1 MATRERTRNKRGEG
15 AQLRDEIVAA
25 ATRLLDEGTE
35 QSVTLRAV
43 AREAGIS
50 APSIYPHF
58 ADRDLI
64 LLAVTQN
71 VFGGLEEVLRAPDQA
86 DPVERLRAICTAY
99 LDFARR
105 WPGRYRILFGAA
117 WDASQSVAR
126 APAMAEDLA
135 ALGMNAFGVVE
146 HALADCVAAGRSRST
161 DPTTDAAALWVGLH
175 GLAQL
180 RVAASLFPWPPDLQ
194 EAIVDRL
201 ALLRNS

>member
-1 MATRERTRNKRGEG
+1 VTTRERTRNKRGEG

-25 ATRLLDEGTE
+25 ATRLLDDGTE

-71 VFGGLEEVLRAPDQA
+71 VFASLEEALRAPDQE
-86 DPVERLRAICTAY
+86 DPAERLRAICTAY

-135 ALGMNAFGVVE
+135 ALGMNAFTVVE
-146 HALADCVAAGRSRST
+146 QALADCVAAGQSSSS
-161 DPTTDAAALWVGLH
+161 DPFADAAALWVGLH

-180 RVAASLFPWPPDLQ
+180 RVAASLFPWPPDL
-194 EAIVDRL
+194 EESIVERL
-201 ALLRNS
+201 ARLRRD